1 MHAAAGHARPA
12 AAGVRPFATLICC
25 AHCAALCRRD
35 PWPAVQSLPQFLR
48 GFEGPDPL
56 PTAYSGLGVHWIIF
70 GSSGH
75 KGRPSGGV
83 LRAYSRCLQLRH
95 GQHTVVKT
103 IVRTA

>member
-1 MHAAAGHARPA
+1 MWNPVARHACLLPLLTVMTG
-12 AAGVRPFATLICC
+12 TLSAIHYC
-25 AHCAALCRRD
+25 RD
-35 PWPAVQSLPQFLR
+35 PWPSVQSLPQFLR
-48 GFEGPDPL
+48 GFESPDPL
-56 PTAYSGLGVHWIIF
+56 PNAYSGLGVHWIIF

-75 KGRPSGGV
+75 KGRPTSGV